1 MTVSHNA
8 RQREAHCS
16 CAECG
21 KACAITP
28 APPAVSAAAV
38 EVLERESGEL
48 LIPCTI
54 GHLNPDRHH
63 IYTQLKLSPSL
74 MTEPAEG
81 SPLASQ
87 PAIHNS

>member
-8 RQREAHCS
+8 RQREAHCRVRQGLRDYS
-16 CAECG
+16 Y
-21 KACAITP
+21 P
-28 APPAVSAAAV
+28 PPPAVSTAAV